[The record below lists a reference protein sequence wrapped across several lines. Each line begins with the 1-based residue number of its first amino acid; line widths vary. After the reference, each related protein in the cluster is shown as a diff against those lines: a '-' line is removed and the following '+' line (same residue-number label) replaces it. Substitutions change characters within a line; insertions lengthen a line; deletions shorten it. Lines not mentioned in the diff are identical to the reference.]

1 MRGFRFSGIASRREC
16 LKIQRIYGRI
26 YLTVNSLPTSA
37 ERSCFMGFL
46 PVTPEEVRARG
57 RDVPDFVF
65 VSGDAYV
72 DHPSFA
78 TAIITRVL
86 EEAGFLCAV
95 IAQPDW
101 RSTDDF
107 RRFGKPRLG
116 FLVSSGNIDSM
127 VAHYTAAK
135 KRRSD
140 DYYSPGGRAG
150 YRPDRAVIVYCN
162 RIREA
167 YGDVPI
173 LIGGL
178 EASLRRFAHYDYWS
192 DSVRRSILI
201 DSRADI
207 LMYGMGERSIV
218 RLAELLDRGVPV
230 KKIRDVRGTA
240 YLCRLSKG
248 LELHYPVADAG
259 DKCEEHDGVRGYE
272 YDTLKTDKAA
282 YAEAFRM
289 QYRNNDSVYGKAIV
303 EFYGD
308 RALVVN
314 PPSPPLER
322 EELDRVYALPYMREY
337 HPMYES
343 LGGIPAI
350 REVKFSITHNRGC
363 FGGCNFCAIAFHQ
376 GRALRSRSMESVI
389 AEAEKIIAMPDFKGY
404 IHDVGGPTA
413 NFRYPACKK
422 QEKSGVCPDRR
433 CLFPKPC
440 PNLTADESEYSE
452 LLRRIEALPGV
463 KKVFIRS
470 GIRFDYML
478 CDKSDEFFRR
488 LVSHH
493 VSGQLKVAP
502 EHCAQSVLTMM
513 GKPSVEYYDKFREK
527 FFRLSREAGLEQYLV
542 PYLMSSH
549 PGSTMDD
556 AVELALYTKKIGLA
570 PEQVQD
576 FYPTPGS
583 ASTVMFY
590 TGINPFTGEEIYTP
604 TDYREKQIQRALL
617 QWRRREN
624 RRLVEEAADY
634 CSEKGRRMLREL
646 LGGDNSHVNEKSRN
660 PKGSSR
666 KNSNGAKA
674 SSRRTANSKAGKYTA
689 PARLGKGGKN
699 QKQNSKGKNDR
710 GGRRSSGGARQNKS

>member
-1 MRGFRFSGIASRREC
+1 
-16 LKIQRIYGRI
+16 
-26 YLTVNSLPTSA
+26 
-37 ERSCFMGFL
+37 MGFL
-46 PVTPEEVRARG
+46 PVTPEEVHALG
-57 RDVPDFVF
+57 RDVPDFVY

-72 DHPSFA
+72 DHPSFGA
-78 TAIITRVL
+78 AIITRVL
-86 EEAGFLCAV
+86 EDAGYLCAV
-95 IAQPDW
+95 LAQPDW
-101 RSTDDF
+101 KSTDDF
-107 RRFGKPRLG
+107 RRFGRPRLG

-135 KRRSD
+135 RRRSD

-150 YRPDRAVIVYCN
+150 ARPDRALIVYCN

-192 DSVRRSILI
+192 DSVRRSILV

-207 LMYGMGERSIV
+207 LMYGMGERSVV

-240 YLCRLSKG
+240 YLCRIDPG
-248 LELHYPVADAG
+248 PELHFPVAPSGGGA
-259 DKCEEHDGVRGYE
+259 EEIGGISGYS
-272 YDTLKTDKAA
+272 YDRLKTDRQA
-282 YAEAFRM
+282 YAEAFRI
-289 QYRNNDSVYGKAIV
+289 QYRNNDAVYGRAIV
-303 EFYGD
+303 EYYGE

-314 PPSPPLER
+314 PPSTPLER
-322 EELDRVYALPYMREY
+322 EELDHVYSLPYMRDY
-337 HPMYES
+337 HPMYDKN
-343 LGGIPAI
+343 GGVPAI

-376 GRALRSRSMESVI
+376 GRAVRSRSTESVI
-389 AEAEKIIAMPDFKGY
+389 AEARKIIEMPDFKGY

-413 NFRYPACKK
+413 NFRYPACAK
-422 QEKSGVCPDRR
+422 QQKSGVCPDRR

-440 PNLTADESEYSE
+440 PNLIADESEYAH
-452 LLRRIEALPGV
+452 LLRDIEDLPGV
-463 KKVFIRS
+463 KRVFVRS

-478 CDKSDEFFRR
+478 CDGSDEFFRQ

-513 GKPSVEYYDKFREK
+513 GKPPIEIYDRFRER
-527 FFRLSREAGLEQYLV
+527 FFELSREAGLEQYLV

-556 AVELALYTKKIGLA
+556 AVELALYTKRIGLS

-576 FYPTPGS
+576 FYPTPGT
-583 ASTVMFY
+583 ASTVMYY
-590 TGINPFTGEEIYTP
+590 TGIDPFTGKKIYTP

-617 QWRRREN
+617 QWRRPEN
-624 RRLVEEAADY
+624 RRLIREAGQY
-634 CSEKGRRMLREL
+634 CTERGRRMLREL
-646 LGGDNSHVNEKSRN
+646 LGKDDRSGSVREKSGTR
-660 PKGSSR
+660 G
-666 KNSNGAKA
+666 
-674 SSRRTANSKAGKYTA
+674 KAGKAHGKSGKPRDKSSSNENSQSTRGAHYSGGKATA
-689 PARLGKGGKN
+689 ANRNRSKADKRSSFCGTHLTHGSKNHKKINRKGGKI
-699 QKQNSKGKNDR
+699 S
-710 GGRRSSGGARQNKS
+710 